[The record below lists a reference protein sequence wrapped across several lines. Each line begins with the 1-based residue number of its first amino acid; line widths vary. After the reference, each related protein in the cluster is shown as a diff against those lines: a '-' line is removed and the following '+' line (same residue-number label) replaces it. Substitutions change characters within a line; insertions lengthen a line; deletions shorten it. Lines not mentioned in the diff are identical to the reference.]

1 MFLAC
6 SGCISCIEAISA
18 VQVSLAPSCL
28 YLLPDSA
35 GEMCSLEYEA
45 VPENYASAFV
55 LNWYQSAA
63 LKHSLPTK
71 EAYVTV
77 TR

>member
-1 MFLAC
+1 
-6 SGCISCIEAISA
+6 
-18 VQVSLAPSCL
+18 
-28 YLLPDSA
+28 
-35 GEMCSLEYEA
+35 MCSLEYEA